1 MNSLTFPPQ
10 FVGFCDEVLD
20 IRFLGTG
27 KQLVALATNSEQVKV
42 FDQETHDCSILTGQ
56 QLLTTTT
63 AIYGYGGVDVT

>member
-1 MNSLTFPPQ
+1 MNSLAVSPQ

-20 IRFLGTG
+20 IRFLGAE

-56 QLLTTTT
+56 HQTTTT
-63 AIYGYGGVDVT
+63 SSDGCHMTP